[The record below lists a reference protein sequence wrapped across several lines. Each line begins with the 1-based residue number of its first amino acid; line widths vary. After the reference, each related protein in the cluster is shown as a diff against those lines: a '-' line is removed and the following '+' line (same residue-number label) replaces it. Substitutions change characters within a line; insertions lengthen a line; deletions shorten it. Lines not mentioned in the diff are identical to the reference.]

1 VVYIRYEEWPQDRPR
16 ERTKV
21 SPQARPKEVD
31 RVQVLLAED
40 DDGVAAALVEVL
52 YDHGHITRR
61 VRYGRDVLTYHRSSD
76 LLLLDLGLPDTDGLD
91 VLRALRAVSDL
102 PVVVLTARGDERS
115 VVRGLHLGAD
125 DYLVKPVR
133 LAELLARIDAVTR
146 RNATR
151 NAPAAPAAPAVRTV
165 RAGDVEVEL
174 DARRVRVAGAEVELT
189 TKEFDILAVLAGR
202 AGTAVSREQLLDEVW
217 GDAHHAVSRSLDVHL
232 TQLRAKLRRPDL
244 VTTIRGF
251 GYRFGH
257 LDER

>member
-1 VVYIRYEEWPQDRPR
+1 M
-16 ERTKV
+16 
-21 SPQARPKEVD
+21 
-31 RVQVLLAED
+31 QVLLAED

-52 YDHGHITRR
+52 YDHGHVTRR

-91 VLRALRAVSDL
+91 VLRALRAVSDI

-115 VVRGLHLGAD
+115 VVRGLRLGAD

-146 RNATR
+146 RNTAQHATAGR
-151 NAPAAPAAPAVRTV
+151 TAARTARTV
-165 RAGDVEVEL
+165 RAGDVEVDL

-202 AGTAVSREQLLDEVW
+202 AGTAVSREQVLDEVW

-232 TQLRAKLRRPDL
+232 TQLRAKLRRPGL
-244 VTTIRGF
+244 LTTIRGF
-251 GYRFGH
+251 GYRFGAGR
-257 LDER
+257 DGQGPRD

>member
-1 VVYIRYEEWPQDRPR
+1 M
-16 ERTKV
+16 
-21 SPQARPKEVD
+21 
-31 RVQVLLAED
+31 QVLLAED
-40 DDGVAAALVEVL
+40 DDGVAAALVEAL
-52 YDHGHITRR
+52 YDHGHETRR

-115 VVRGLHLGAD
+115 VVRGLRLGAD

-133 LAELLARIDAVTR
+133 LAELLARIDTVTR
-146 RNATR
+146 RNSVR
-151 NAPAAPAAPAVRTV
+151 NALAAPAVRTV
-165 RAGDVEVEL
+165 RAADVEVEL
-174 DARRVRVAGAEVELT
+174 DARRVRVGGAEVELT

-217 GDAHHAVSRSLDVHL
+217 GDAHHGVSRSLDVHL

-244 VTTIRGF
+244 LTTIRGF
-251 GYRFGH
+251 GYRFGTSTRA
-257 LDER
+257 DED